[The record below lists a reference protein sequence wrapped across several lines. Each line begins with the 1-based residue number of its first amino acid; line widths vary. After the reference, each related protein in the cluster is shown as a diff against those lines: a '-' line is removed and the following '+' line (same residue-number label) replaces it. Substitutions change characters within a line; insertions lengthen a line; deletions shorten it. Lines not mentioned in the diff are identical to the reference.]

1 MRSEVNMINVII
13 YDGNRKNNW
22 DYPEGL
28 SLKDVLRR
36 RKFRWVKDS
45 VRVNGFMIAD
55 SLLSYDLAAFVK
67 AAEERNAYDGKLH
80 VTVSPVEERK
90 DDEEEN
96 RQ

>member
-1 MRSEVNMINVII
+1 MKPEVNMVNVII

-36 RKFRWVKDS
+36 RKFRWESNS

-55 SLLSYDLAAFVK
+55 SLLHYDLSAFVK
-67 AAEERNAYDGKLH
+67 AAMERNAYDGKLH

-90 DDEEEN
+90 DDEKEN

>member
-1 MRSEVNMINVII
+1 MKQEVRMINVII

-22 DYPEGL
+22 DYPEKL

-55 SLLSYDLAAFVK
+55 SLLHYDLAAFVK
-67 AAEERNAYDGKLH
+67 AAEERDAYHGRLY
-80 VTVSPVEERK
+80 VTVEEPT
-90 DDEEEN
+90 
-96 RQ
+96 